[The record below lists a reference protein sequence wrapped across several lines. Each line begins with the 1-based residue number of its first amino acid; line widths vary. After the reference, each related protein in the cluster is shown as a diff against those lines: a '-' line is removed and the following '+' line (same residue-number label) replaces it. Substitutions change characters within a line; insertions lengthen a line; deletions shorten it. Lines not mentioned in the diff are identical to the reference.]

1 MIHPQ
6 NALAEIF
13 VIHYWDVELPV
24 TLQLFDVV
32 LSKFV
37 LFYRDVAVFSK
48 DVDLLD
54 EVVPVRFI

>member
-1 MIHPQ
+1 M
-6 NALAEIF
+6 F
-13 VIHYWDVELPV
+13 VIHCRDVELPV
-24 TLQLFDVV
+24 TLQLSDVV

-37 LFYRDVAVFSK
+37 FFDRDVAVFSE